1 MSAAKRQSDM
11 KDDPLIEQYGWS
23 DRLRQ
28 DFAPHAALGHT
39 PGRILVQQRGLYSV
53 ASDDGELSAQ
63 LSGRLAREAPE
74 GGYPAVG
81 DWVALTARPA
91 EGSAT
96 IHAVL
101 PRRTAFVR
109 KAADSVQTLQ
119 VIAANIDVAFVVASM
134 NADLKGRRLERY
146 LAAAWQSGARPV
158 VVLTK
163 VDLAVDPDAAVAQ
176 VLAVAGDAPVLAVS
190 ALTGEGMAALAA
202 HLQAGETCVL
212 VGSSGVGKSTLVNA
226 LAGEV
231 LMATGAIREDD
242 ARGRHT
248 TSHREL
254 SPLPGGALIIDTP
267 GLRELGL
274 MDADEGLGAVF
285 EDIEALTAQC
295 RFNDCGHTGEPGC
308 AVRAALEAGTLDPG
322 RWGNFQKLQRELSH
336 HERKEDRLAR
346 EAERKRWIAI
356 NKAQRSH
363 RKQKA
368 WD

>member
-1 MSAAKRQSDM
+1 MNL
-11 KDDPLIEQYGWS
+11 LINQYGWS
-23 DRLRQ
+23 DGLRQ
-28 DFAPHAALGHT
+28 DFAPHAARGHA
-39 PGRILVQQRGLYSV
+39 PGRILVQQRGLYVV
-53 ASDDGELSAQ
+53 ASDHGELSAQ
-63 LSGRLAREAPE
+63 LSGRLVHDAGE

-81 DWVALTARPA
+81 DWVALAPRPA
-91 EGSAT
+91 EGAAT

-109 KAADSVQTLQ
+109 KAADTVQTMQ

-163 VDLAVDPDAAVAQ
+163 ADLADDPDAAVAQ
-176 VLAVAGDAPVLAVS
+176 VLGLAGGAPVLAVS
-190 ALTGEGMAALAA
+190 AVTGEGIDALAA
-202 HLQAGETCVL
+202 HLAPGETCVL

-226 LAGEV
+226 LAGEA

-248 TSHREL
+248 TTHREL

-274 MDADEGLGAVF
+274 MDADEGLGAAF
-285 EDIEALTAQC
+285 EDIEALAAEC
-295 RFNDCGHTGEPGC
+295 RFKDCGHTSEPGC
-308 AVRAALEAGTLDPG
+308 AVQAALDAGALDPG
-322 RWGNFQKLQRELSH
+322 RWRNFQKLQRELSH
-336 HERKEDRLAR
+336 QERKEDRVAR
-346 EAERKRWIAI
+346 EAERKRWISI
-356 NKAQRSH
+356 SKAQRSH
-363 RKQKA
+363 RKLRT

>member
-1 MSAAKRQSDM
+1 M
-11 KDDPLIEQYGWS
+11 KPLIDQYGWS

-28 DFAPHAALGHT
+28 DFAPHAALGYA
-39 PGRILVQQRGLYSV
+39 PGRVLVQHRGAYVV
-53 ASDDGELSAQ
+53 ATDAGDLPAKI
-63 LSGRLAREAPE
+63 SGRLASEAME

-81 DWVALTARPA
+81 DWVALTVRPQ
-91 EGSAT
+91 EGAAT
-96 IHAVL
+96 IHAVM
-101 PRRTAFVR
+101 PRRTAFTR
-109 KAADSVQTLQ
+109 KAADTVQTVQ

-163 VDLAVDPDAAVAQ
+163 ADLAEDPESLLAQ
-176 VLAVAGDAPVLAVS
+176 VLGVAAGAPVLAVS
-190 ALTGEGMAALAA
+190 AVTGEGMADLAA
-202 HLQAGETCVL
+202 HLKPGETCVL

-226 LAGEV
+226 LAGQT

-254 SPLPGGALIIDTP
+254 MSLPGGALIIDTP

-274 MDADEGLGAVF
+274 VDADDGLGSAF
-285 EDIEALTAQC
+285 DDIEALALQC
-295 RFNDCGHTGEPGC
+295 RFKDCGHTSEPGC
-308 AVRAALEAGTLDPG
+308 AVRAALDAGALDPG
-322 RWGNFQKLQRELSH
+322 RWRNFQKLRRELAH
-336 HERKEDRLAR
+336 QERKEDRAAR
-346 EAERKRWIAI
+346 EAERRRWIAI
-356 NKAQRSH
+356 SKAQRAG
-363 RKQKA
+363 RKPRA